1 MSEDIKDFLPWDSND
16 SEDIDQQSKPVSS
29 DKVLLNYKFRDPYT
43 REEIFGTMPI
53 VEPTDFVLQP
63 GETYKI
69 PEGYHTGQGI
79 IRAVAYSGYSD
90 GTATED
96 DIMYNKIAWV
106 NGNRLV
112 GRRREQYFPD
122 TGNALPNDI
131 LSKKTAFTK
140 QGMIVGTMEI
150 NNTTIVSLGQ
160 NESYTIPQGYHS
172 GKGTVIAKSVRES
185 TIGDA
190 KAEDIIAGKTAWV
203 NGDKII
209 GVLKPL
215 EEITRNLSVK
225 PYQLLENITAMGLNG
240 TEVRG
245 TMKYIP
251 EEIKELQSGE
261 TYVIP
266 EGYHTGRGTVSSI
279 SLFRLTQASAKAED
293 IRSTKTAWVNGEK
306 VTGTMIQYFAPNTE
320 ATAKSF
326 DIRKGKTAWVNGEK
340 VTGICPY
347 NSIKWIMSDDN
358 LNNIN
363 DNIAV
368 KVPNQNW
375 KEINLIMVSL
385 YTTDKKLIET
395 NVYHSYTSGSTIS
408 EPGKYNIVSTVGNN
422 IVNINIFKTNVYAS
436 VVVSGFTLLD
446 DTYNTLSF
454 NFSSNSITENNI
466 TGQNNSLLLS
476 IKNPSG
482 ASGFRSA
489 QIKGLN
495 GVISNSPPTLANS
508 EGNTLYVVPKGNP
521 IVSKED

>member
-1 MSEDIKDFLPWDSND
+1 
-16 SEDIDQQSKPVSS
+16 
-29 DKVLLNYKFRDPYT
+29 
-43 REEIFGTMPI
+43 
-53 VEPTDFVLQP
+53 
-63 GETYKI
+63 
-69 PEGYHTGQGI
+69 
-79 IRAVAYSGYSD
+79 
-90 GTATED
+90 
-96 DIMYNKIAWV
+96 
-106 NGNRLV
+106 
-112 GRRREQYFPD
+112 
-122 TGNALPNDI
+122 
-131 LSKKTAFTK
+131 
-140 QGMIVGTMEI
+140 
-150 NNTTIVSLGQ
+150 
-160 NESYTIPQGYHS
+160 
-172 GKGTVIAKSVRES
+172 
-185 TIGDA
+185 
-190 KAEDIIAGKTAWV
+190 
-203 NGDKII
+203 
-209 GVLKPL
+209 
-215 EEITRNLSVK
+215 
-225 PYQLLENITAMGLNG
+225 
-240 TEVRG
+240 
-245 TMKYIP
+245 
-251 EEIKELQSGE
+251 
-261 TYVIP
+261 
-266 EGYHTGRGTVSSI
+266 
-279 SLFRLTQASAKAED
+279 
-293 IRSTKTAWVNGEK
+293 
-306 VTGTMIQYFAPNTE
+306 MIQYFAPNTE

-363 DNIAV
+363 DNIAI
-368 KVPNQNW
+368 KVPNPNW